1 MAPAAVVTV
10 LFQPRSAAFI
20 VYNEVTD
27 PSGKV
32 SSGVMTGHFRPM
44 EPNRYPR
51 PINRR
56 PEANRRL
63 DSWKE
68 IAAFLDCGERTVKR
82 WETERGLPVHR
93 MPGSGRGRVSAYTA
107 ELSRWLEAGGPD
119 QAASEEAPQAPDPPA
134 PQLAQVVRPRRSV
147 WWLAVPALFLC
158 LVALVLL
165 LNRRHESDR
174 SRESA
179 SGIRPANIG
188 AEDLYLQGR
197 FYWNKRTPESLRTAV
212 DYFAQAIVRDPN
224 YARAYVGLADCYNL
238 LREFSAMP
246 ANDAYPKALDAAR
259 KAVQL
264 DDTSAEAHNS
274 LAFASFYWNW
284 DAALAERE
292 FKRAIELNP
301 NYVLAHHWRAT
312 FLMAMDRLPEA
323 LDEIEIA
330 RKLDPTS
337 NAILADKGLLLFR
350 MRRLGEALTLLKQIE
365 AQEPKFSS
373 THNYLAEIHLAMKDY
388 PAYLAETREAATLTQ
403 DSQGLAIV
411 AAGEKGFAAGGG
423 RAMLESILAAEQQFY
438 AKDQLPAYVLA
449 DTYGRLGQK
458 AETLSYLRTS
468 LERMEPAVASLRVD
482 EAIDCVRN
490 DPAYKEIVRR
500 FDLGAH
506 R

>member
-1 MAPAAVVTV
+1 M
-10 LFQPRSAAFI
+10 
-20 VYNEVTD
+20 
-27 PSGKV
+27 G
-32 SSGVMTGHFRPM
+32 
-44 EPNRYPR
+44 PNRYPQ

-56 PEANRRL
+56 QEANRRL

-119 QAASEEAPQAPDPPA
+119 QAANEEAPLTPILPGASSPQTDGPPPDLPAAAP
-134 PQLAQVVRPRRSV
+134 AQDVRPRRSR
-147 WWLAVPALFLC
+147 WWLAAPVLCLC
-158 LVALVLL
+158 LVAVFLL
-165 LNRRHESDR
+165 LDRRREPDR
-174 SRESA
+174 SRMQA
-179 SGIRPANIG
+179 AGMRPAKQG

-238 LREFSAMP
+238 LREFSVMP

-259 KAVQL
+259 RAVQL
-264 DDTSAEAHNS
+264 DDASAEAHNS
-274 LAFASFYWNW
+274 LAFVSFYWNW
-284 DAALAERE
+284 DAAQADRE
-292 FKRAIELNP
+292 FQRAIALNP
-301 NYVLAHHWRAT
+301 NYVLAHHWRAN
-312 FLMAMDRLPEA
+312 FLMTIGRLPEA

-350 MRRLGEALTLLKQIE
+350 MRRFGEALTLLKQIE

-373 THNYLAEIHLAMKDY
+373 SHFYLTAVHLERKDY
-388 PAYLAETREAATLTQ
+388 PAYLAEMKEFYTLTQ
-403 DSQGLAIV
+403 DTQGLAV
-411 AAGEKGFAAGGG
+411 FASGEAGLAAGGYRG
-423 RAMLESILAAEQQFY
+423 MFERILAAQRVLY
-438 AKDQLPAYVLA
+438 IKDQLPAYVMA
-449 DTYGRLGQK
+449 QTSGRLGRK
-458 AETLSYLRTS
+458 AETLSYLRAS
-468 LERMEPAVASLRVD
+468 LERMEPAIVTLRVD
-482 EAIDCVRN
+482 EALDCVRD

>member
-1 MAPAAVVTV
+1 M
-10 LFQPRSAAFI
+10 
-20 VYNEVTD
+20 
-27 PSGKV
+27 
-32 SSGVMTGHFRPM
+32 
-44 EPNRYPR
+44 
-51 PINRR
+51 
-56 PEANRRL
+56 
-63 DSWKE
+63 
-68 IAAFLDCGERTVKR
+68 
-82 WETERGLPVHR
+82 
-93 MPGSGRGRVSAYTA
+93 
-107 ELSRWLEAGGPD
+107 
-119 QAASEEAPQAPDPPA
+119 
-134 PQLAQVVRPRRSV
+134 
-147 WWLAVPALFLC
+147 
-158 LVALVLL
+158 
-165 LNRRHESDR
+165 
-174 SRESA
+174 
-179 SGIRPANIG
+179 RPANIA
-188 AEDLYLQGR
+188 AEELYLQGR

-224 YARAYVGLADCYNL
+224 YAPAYVGLANSYNL

-264 DDTSAEAHNS
+264 DDSSPEAHNS
-274 LAFASFYWNW
+274 LAFVSFYWNW

-312 FLMAMDRLPEA
+312 FLMAMNRLPEA

-337 NAILADKGLLLFR
+337 NAILADKGVLLAR
-350 MRRLGEALTLLKQIE
+350 MRRFDEATALLKQIE

-373 THNYLAEIHLAMKDY
+373 THYYLAEIHLAMKDY
-388 PAYLAETREAATLTQ
+388 PAYLAEAREAATLTQ

-411 AAGEKGFAAGGG
+411 AAGDKGFAAGGG
-423 RAMLESILAAEQQFY
+423 RAMFESILAVEQQFY

-458 AETLSYLRTS
+458 AETLSCLRTS
-468 LERMEPAVASLRVD
+468 LKRMEPALASLRVD
-482 EAIDCVRN
+482 EAIACVRD